1 MPSYQALDM
10 QTREE
15 FIRRIV
21 SRSGIMTSKG
31 RRELERELNAHLEDA
46 IAEARSEGCDEATIL
61 QTIWAR
67 FGDPDEIANDFAM
80 VHRFERRAISIAHSL
95 ALMAVSMLTVTGLI
109 SVFQLLVATC
119 SSVPPAEAFPHL
131 REEIIGFASLTLGYI
146 GLHLEER
153 LFQKQR
159 LMKAFVLNC
168 ILFVCLFGLTS
179 LWLHLTGPMCVLAFV
194 SGVAVRVLQ
203 QIVIPSAWFLGTA
216 VPMAVVYWLSGQH
229 DVHFP
234 LWASPLMRWT
244 GITVACYFLTLRR
257 TMSVASSVDSALNR

>member
-1 MPSYQALDM
+1 M

-109 SVFQLLVATC
+109 SVFQLLVANLLLGP
-119 SSVPPAEAFPHL
+119 SSRGISA
-131 REEIIGFASLTLGYI
+131 LTRRDHRVRIPY
-146 GLHLEER
+146 
-153 LFQKQR
+153 
-159 LMKAFVLNC
+159 
-168 ILFVCLFGLTS
+168 T
-179 LWLHLTGPMCVLAFV
+179 WLYRTPSGRAFV
-194 SGVAVRVLQ
+194 SKAAIDEGLCTELHPVRVGKAPHINFINYSPAPPIAGREFLEPFIWRSRRQ
-203 QIVIPSAWFLGTA
+203 LEAGRFSHTRPTRNPTRLGT
-216 VPMAVVYWLSGQH
+216 
-229 DVHFP
+229 
-234 LWASPLMRWT
+234 
-244 GITVACYFLTLRR
+244 RR
-257 TMSVASSVDSALNR
+257 GN

>member
-1 MPSYQALDM
+1 
-10 QTREE
+10 
-15 FIRRIV
+15 
-21 SRSGIMTSKG
+21 
-31 RRELERELNAHLEDA
+31 
-46 IAEARSEGCDEATIL
+46 
-61 QTIWAR
+61 
-67 FGDPDEIANDFAM
+67 
-80 VHRFERRAISIAHSL
+80 
-95 ALMAVSMLTVTGLI
+95 MAVSMLTVTGLI

-168 ILFVCLFGLTS
+168 ILFGLTS